1 MATSP
6 TTVALRHGS
15 FDISVDIMSQNWEE
29 ESLKRK
35 REDGEDSDSDTER
48 TDVPD
53 DGDEKLAR
61 RSVPHFFSHARP
73 CFRTCT
79 TASANLCEYRSRSFF
94 PFTSF
99 RAA

>member
-15 FDISVDIMSQNWEE
+15 FDISVDIMSQNREE

-61 RSVPHFFSHARP
+61 RSVPHFFPTPAPASERVLLP
-73 CFRTCT
+73 PPTC
-79 TASANLCEYRSRSFF
+79 ASTEVA
-94 PFTSF
+94 
-99 RAA
+99 